1 MKRAESFPLPLL
13 IFVVA
18 VALIGRVL
26 LIASNTVSFH
36 SDEAVV
42 ALMARHILEGARPT
56 FFYSQAYMGSLDA
69 WLVAVG
75 FALFGQTVTAI
86 RLVQGALY
94 LLIVASGFIVAWK
107 ASHDRITAAAVGLIL
122 AIPSVLF
129 ATYSAATLGGY
140 NESLLLGNL
149 TLIIALD
156 LAGDHARSRGRWLLL
171 GLIVGIGWWTNGL
184 IAVYAL
190 TAILLILAEPFR
202 SAVRYLRQIP
212 LQAFRFGEVM
222 RPFWG
227 ALAPIRWGVLL
238 GAAGFVIGAAPWWV
252 FALQNDFA
260 PLAFLTGGSPGGEF
274 AGTDV
279 FSLPLG
285 ERLIGYFFIGLPTLI
300 GMRFP
305 WNPGYFA
312 PLIGLLVAS
321 VVIYAAVRV
330 YRGKTLLTSHGQ
342 LLIAA
347 LVIVFSVVYLV
358 SRFSFDPT
366 GRYFLPLVLPVAL
379 VIGALVGAAWK
390 RRRIFAVSTLALVL
404 AYQAA
409 GQITTASTEPGFTTQ
424 FNLDTHIPN
433 DQDAAL
439 ITFLDEHGITRGYS
453 QYWISLRLAFLTGE
467 RVQLSAALPYLPS
480 LRYTPMDERYPAYR
494 AAADAAE
501 NPALI
506 IAETSPNVAVIT
518 EALEAWLDANT
529 ITCTQAEVGMYRV
542 YYACT
547 SAPRPPFALETLGS

>member
-1 MKRAESFPLPLL
+1 MKRAAPLPLL
-13 IFVVA
+13 MLVLVI
-18 VALIGRVL
+18 ALIGRVL

-42 ALMARHILEGARPT
+42 ALMARHILDGARPT
-56 FFYSQAYMGSLDA
+56 FFYGQAYMGSLDA
-69 WLVAVG
+69 WFNAIG
-75 FALFGQTVTAI
+75 FAVFGQTVTAI
-86 RLVQGALY
+86 RIVQGTLY
-94 LLIVASGFIVAWK
+94 LLIVGTGFIAAWK
-107 ASHDRITAAAVGLIL
+107 ATHDRVTASATGLIL

-149 TLIIALD
+149 TLILALD
-156 LAGDHARSRGRWLLL
+156 LAGDHARTWWRWFAL
-171 GLIVGIGWWTNGL
+171 GLVVGIGWWVNAL

-190 TAILLILAEPFR
+190 TAILLILYEPIR
-202 SAVRYLRQIP
+202 SAAR
-212 LQAFRFGEVM
+212 FRRGVSTRGLIEGI

-227 ALAPIRWGVLL
+227 ALAPMRWGVLL

-260 PLAFLTGGSPGGEF
+260 PLAFLTGSAPGGDF

-285 ERLIGYFFIGLPTLI
+285 ERLIGYLFIGLPTLI

-305 WNPGYFA
+305 WFPSYFA
-312 PLIGLLVAS
+312 APIGLVCALI
-321 VVIYAAVRV
+321 VICAAIRV
-330 YRGKTLLTSHGQ
+330 FRGKTALTSHGR
-342 LLIAA
+342 LMIAA
-347 LVIVFSVVYLV
+347 LVIIFSIVYLV

-366 GRYFLPLVLPVAL
+366 GRYFLPLVLPIAL
-379 VIGALVGAAWK
+379 VIGALVGAWWKK
-390 RRRIFAVSTLALVL
+390 RRLLAVGALALILV
-404 AYQAA
+404 YQAA
-409 GQITTASTEPGFTTQ
+409 GQITTAASEPGFTTQ

-439 ITFLDEHGITRGYS
+439 ITFLDGQGITRGYS
-453 QYWISLRLAFLTGE
+453 QYWISFRLAFLTAE

-494 AAADAAE
+494 AAVDAAE

-506 IAETSPNVAVIT
+506 VAETSPNVAVIGA
-518 EALEAWLDANT
+518 ALEAWLDANE
-529 ITCTQAEVGMYRV
+529 ITCTRENIGMYRV
-542 YYACT
+542 YYAC
-547 SAPRPPFALETLGS
+547 SPVPRPPFVLETPNS